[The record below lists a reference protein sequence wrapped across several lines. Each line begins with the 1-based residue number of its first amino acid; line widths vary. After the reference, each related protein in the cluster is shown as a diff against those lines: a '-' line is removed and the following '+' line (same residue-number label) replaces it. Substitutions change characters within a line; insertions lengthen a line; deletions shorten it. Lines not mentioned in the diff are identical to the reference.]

1 MTISTSAGKKTMYVI
16 ELAIAIFIVA
26 TFPEK
31 RIVQSDY
38 NKKESLAASDPVIEL
53 SIDGVDHF
61 YNAGMWL
68 KKSVHN

>member
-1 MTISTSAGKKTMYVI
+1 MYVI

-31 RIVQSDY
+31 RIVQSDD
-38 NKKESLAASDPVIEL
+38 NKKESLAVSDPVIEL
-53 SIDGVDHF
+53 SIDGADHF

-68 KKSVHN
+68 KKPVHN